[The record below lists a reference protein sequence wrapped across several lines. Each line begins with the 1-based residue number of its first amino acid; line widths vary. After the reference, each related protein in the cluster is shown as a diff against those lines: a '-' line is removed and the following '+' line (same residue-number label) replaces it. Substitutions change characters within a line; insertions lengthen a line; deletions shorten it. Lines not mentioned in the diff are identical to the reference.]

1 MPKLDY
7 LAIAAIVFAAWNL
20 IVFLVYGI
28 DKLKAKKEKWRI
40 PEKTLLLMALCLGGT
55 GALIGMGVF
64 HHKTQHKSFSI
75 GVPLMTLLNY
85 VIIGGALW
93 LIYRK

>member
-1 MPKLDY
+1 MQY
-7 LAIAAIVFAAWNL
+7 LKYFLIVFAAWNL
-20 IVFLVYGI
+20 IVFLTYGI

-40 PEKTLLLMALCLGGT
+40 PEKTLLLMALFLGGT

-85 VIIGGALW
+85 VMIGAALW
-93 LIYRK
+93 LLTRN